1 MGIINEVID
10 GSKIINQIQSSNIVK
25 TTYDVQLNTLLVEFK
40 NGLTYEYEQVPLQTY
55 TQFRM
60 AESQGKFFSSKIART
75 FKYKKI

>member
-10 GSKIINQIQSSNIVK
+10 GSKIINQIESSNIVK

-60 AESQGKFFSSKIART
+60 AESQGKFFSTKIART
-75 FKYKKI
+75 FKYKKL

>member
-10 GSKIINQIQSSNIVK
+10 GSKIINQIESSNIVK
-25 TTYDVQLNTLLVEFK
+25 TTYDIQLNTLLVEFK

-60 AESQGKFFSSKIART
+60 AESQGKFFSTKIART
-75 FKYKKI
+75 FKYKKL

>member
-10 GSKIINQIQSSNIVK
+10 GSKIINQIESSNIVK

-75 FKYKKI
+75 FKYKKL

>member
-75 FKYKKI
+75 FKYKKL

>member
-10 GSKIINQIQSSNIVK
+10 GAKIINQIQSSNIVK

-60 AESQGKFFSSKIART
+60 AESQGKFFSTKIART
-75 FKYKKI
+75 FKYKKL

>member
-10 GSKIINQIQSSNIVK
+10 GSKIINQIESSNIVK